1 MQSARE
7 TSTAKLYLHTSEVI
21 MSDSLM
27 LAAMGGAPRLRD
39 QSATIRRWPDPRLDR
54 QHPI

>member
-7 TSTAKLYLHTSEVI
+7 TLNWQAYRHTFAVI
-21 MSDSLM
+21 ISDSLM
-27 LAAMGGAPRLRD
+27 LVAMRSAPRLRD
-39 QSATIRRWPDPRLDR
+39 QPATIRRWPDPRLDR